1 MDIDSLRSFL
11 AIVDTG
17 SFTRAAAQI
26 HRTQSAISMQ
36 IKRLEEELD
45 SPLFDRE
52 KRPLSL
58 SLSGQRL
65 VSHAR
70 RLVAGHDEALDAFKR
85 DDTSRPIRLG
95 CPDDYAESLL
105 PEFISAL
112 RSLIG
117 DQTFDVLCASSTR
130 LRQRLDSGELDMAI
144 LTRSPDSDEGW
155 LLKHDKG
162 VWVSGSDVN
171 LLHRRPMPVAL
182 FDKNCKFHSTALDGL
197 GKLGI
202 EVDLIAFTTSASTL
216 HGLARANLAISAM
229 ASGSV
234 PPDLQIITNGSLP
247 PLPAVDIVVV
257 TASRSHPLISPSI
270 ISQLSHAFLA
280 NQGNVNV
287 ASLAS

>member
-36 IKRLEEELD
+36 IKRLEEELG

-58 SLSGQRL
+58 SFAGQRL

-70 RLVAGHDEALDAFKR
+70 RLIAGHDEALEAFKR
-85 DDTSRPIRLG
+85 EDTSRPIRIG

-105 PEFISAL
+105 PDFISTL
-112 RSLIG
+112 RSRIG
-117 DQTFDVLCASSTR
+117 EQTFDVLCASSTR

-162 VWVSGSDVN
+162 VWVCGSDTS
-171 LLHRRPMPVAL
+171 LLHRRPLPIAL

-197 GKLGI
+197 GKFGI
-202 EVDLIAFTTSASTL
+202 EVDLVAFTTSASTL

-229 ASGSV
+229 ASSSV
-234 PPDLQIITNGSLP
+234 PPDLQLIDSGSLP

-257 TASRSHPLISPSI
+257 TASRSHPLITPSV
-270 ISQLSHAFLA
+270 ISQISQAFLVQEQSHMHIA
-280 NQGNVNV
+280 
-287 ASLAS
+287 